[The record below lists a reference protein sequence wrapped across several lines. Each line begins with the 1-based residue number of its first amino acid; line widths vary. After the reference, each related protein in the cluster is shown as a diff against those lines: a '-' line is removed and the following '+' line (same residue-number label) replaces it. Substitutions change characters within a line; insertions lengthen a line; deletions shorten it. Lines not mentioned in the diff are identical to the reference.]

1 MYRILR
7 NTWCRGCTKDARDY
21 VSRFAHLTAWP
32 SWTVW
37 PVGALSFYAVR
48 RDGARFWQLT
58 KESAVVKNG
67 LEALLRPQD
76 SFLAL
81 VDHQPFQFANMN
93 SHEPT
98 MIMNNVVGLA
108 KAGKLF
114 GVPTLLSTVLKD
126 RGGRLLQS
134 VQEVFPEQ
142 TPLDRTLINSW
153 QDERFVEA
161 VRNSGRKQLVLAALW
176 TEICLAM
183 TAVQALG
190 EGYDVFIVTDAS
202 GGASVEAH
210 EMAVR
215 RMVAAGAVP
224 ITWLAVA
231 SEWQR
236 DWAREDTVDGFSNI
250 LMEHGGASSVA
261 LGWEQQ
267 LLTSGRTTSS

>member
-1 MYRILR
+1 V
-7 NTWCRGCTKDARDY
+7 A
-21 VSRFAHLTAWP
+21 
-32 SWTVW
+32 
-37 PVGALSFYAVR
+37 
-48 RDGARFWQLT
+48 
-58 KESAVVKNG
+58 KNG
-67 LEALLRPQD
+67 LEALLRPED

-81 VDHQPFQFANMN
+81 VDHQPFQYANMN

-98 MIMNNVVGLA
+98 MIMNNVAGLA

-134 VQEVFPEQ
+134 VQDVFPEQ
-142 TPLDRTLINSW
+142 SPIDRSLINSW

-161 VRNSGRKQLVLAALW
+161 VRNSGRKQLVLASLW

-183 TAVQALG
+183 AAVQALG

-236 DWAREDTVDGFSNI
+236 DWAREDTVGGFSNI
-250 LMEHGGASSVA
+250 LLEHGGASSVA

-267 LLTSGRTTSS
+267 LLTSERTVSSQAATASTLSMG

>member
-1 MYRILR
+1 V
-7 NTWCRGCTKDARDY
+7 AR
-21 VSRFAHLTAWP
+21 
-32 SWTVW
+32 
-37 PVGALSFYAVR
+37 
-48 RDGARFWQLT
+48 
-58 KESAVVKNG
+58 NG
-67 LEALLRPQD
+67 LEALLRPED

-126 RGGRLLQS
+126 RGGRLLQG
-134 VQEVFPEQ
+134 VQDVFPEQ
-142 TPLDRTLINSW
+142 SPIDRSLINSW

-210 EMAVR
+210 EMRNSSPSPGTAELKFVATYAIPTVTSSNSER
-215 RMVAAGAVP
+215 RSPPRQWIRPHRGNTAHNCPWKRCESA
-224 ITWLAVA
+224 TQF
-231 SEWQR
+231 EN
-236 DWAREDTVDGFSNI
+236 ARERGHPRRVARSLRTGS
-250 LMEHGGASSVA
+250 GG
-261 LGWEQQ
+261 
-267 LLTSGRTTSS
+267 

>member
-1 MYRILR
+1 
-7 NTWCRGCTKDARDY
+7 
-21 VSRFAHLTAWP
+21 
-32 SWTVW
+32 
-37 PVGALSFYAVR
+37 
-48 RDGARFWQLT
+48 
-58 KESAVVKNG
+58 
-67 LEALLRPQD
+67 
-76 SFLAL
+76 
-81 VDHQPFQFANMN
+81 MN

-98 MIMNNVVGLA
+98 MIMNNVAGLA

-126 RGGRLLQS
+126 CGGRLLQS
-134 VQEVFPEQ
+134 VQDVFPKQ
-142 TPLDRTLINSW
+142 TPIDRSLINSW

-161 VRNSGRKQLVLAALW
+161 VRNSGRRQLVLAALW

-190 EGYDVFIVTDAS
+190 DGYDVFIVTDAS

-267 LLTSGRTTSS
+267 LLTSRRTTSS